1 MFLYGRPWCS
11 HVSLYLFVGILFLQ
25 IYRWVHKQ
33 KHLDEH
39 GGCFFSKYLFLNH
52 CVCLAQITTCF
63 GADETKLIQ
72 LFSQSKKSIIALFSL
87 KKASNV
93 TVLSKIQN
101 TIIYNDV
108 FISLVSVMLY
118 KNIEAEI

>member
-1 MFLYGRPWCS
+1 M
-11 HVSLYLFVGILFLQ
+11 VAV
-25 IYRWVHKQ
+25 
-33 KHLDEH
+33 
-39 GGCFFSKYLFLNH
+39 FFSKYLFLNH
-52 CVCLAQITTCF
+52 CVCLAQIITCF

-108 FISLVSVMLY
+108 FISLVSV
-118 KNIEAEI
+118 